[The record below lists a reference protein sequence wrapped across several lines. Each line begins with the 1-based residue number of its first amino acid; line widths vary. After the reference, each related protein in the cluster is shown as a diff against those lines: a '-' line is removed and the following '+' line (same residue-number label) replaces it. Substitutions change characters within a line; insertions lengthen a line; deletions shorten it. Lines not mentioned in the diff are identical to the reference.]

1 MHVARIRS
9 SHVDKQGRRR
19 DYESRYLRRT
29 YRDGGTVRHETLANL
44 SGLPEPVTDA
54 IEAALKGSALVPA
67 GQAVTITASVPHGH
81 VAAVH
86 AMAVKLGLPA
96 LLGPACRQRVLALA
110 LIISR
115 VVAPA
120 SKLSTARWWAD
131 TTLGAD
137 LGAAASTDDIYAAMD
152 WLEGRQDTIE
162 AKLARRHLGPEPNP
176 SRMALFDLSSS
187 WLEGRCCPLAARGY
201 SRDGKKGR
209 LQIEYGLLTDP
220 EGRPAA
226 VRVFPGNTGD
236 PAAFTEIVTVIR
248 GKFKLAKMVMVGDR
262 GMITKARIEALNQD
276 ENGNKVPDPYGWITA
291 LRAPAI
297 RKLMADGG
305 PLQMS
310 LFDQQNLAEIT
321 SPDYPGERLVAC
333 RNPVLAADRARTR
346 SELLAATEKLLA
358 PIIARVAAGRLTG
371 GGEIG
376 VAVGKVISKYNTGKH
391 FVITITDDSLTV
403 ARNQAQIDDEA
414 ALDGFYVLRT
424 PIPASQ
430 LDAPGVITAYKNLK
444 YVERDFR
451 SIKADDLDLRPVFH
465 RLEERVKAHVLIC
478 MLGCY
483 LVWHLRRAWAPL
495 TFTDED
501 PPAATEKLLAPLI
514 ARVAARRLHG
524 AGAIGV
530 EVGMVI
536 SKYKAGKHFH
546 VEITD
551 TTLAI
556 TRNQGQIDAEAALDG
571 FYVLRTPLPAAEL
584 DAPGVVTAYKNLR
597 YVERDFR
604 HIKSDDLD
612 LRPVFH
618 RLEERVRAHV
628 LICMLACYLTWHL
641 RRAWAPLTFTD
652 EDPPAPTDPVLP
664 ATRSAQAQAKAA
676 YQHDQY
682 GRP

>member
-44 SGLPEPVTDA
+44 SGLPEPVVDA
-54 IEAALKGSALVPA
+54 IEAALKGTALVPA

-96 LLGPACRQRVLALA
+96 LLGPACRQRDLALA
-110 LIISR
+110 LIVSR

-120 SKLSTARWWAD
+120 SKLSTLTWWAD

-137 LGAAASTDDIYAAMD
+137 LGAASTADIYAAMD
-152 WLEGRQDTIE
+152 WLEARQDQIE
-162 AKLARRHLGPEPNP
+162 KRLAARHLGAEANP
-176 SRMALFDLSSS
+176 ARMALFDLSSS
-187 WLEGRCCPLAARGY
+187 WLEGTHCPLAARGY

-220 EGRPAA
+220 AGRPVA
-226 VRVFPGNTGD
+226 VRVFPGDTGD
-236 PAAFTEIVTVIR
+236 PAAFTEIAQVVR
-248 GKFKLAKMVMVGDR
+248 EKFKLAKMVMVGDR
-262 GMITKARIEALNQD
+262 GMITKARIEALNTAED
-276 ENGNKVPDPYGWITA
+276 GTTLAGEDIYGWITA

-297 RKLMADGG
+297 RRLMAEDG

-333 RNPVLAADRARTR
+333 RNPALAADRARTR
-346 SELLAATEKLLA
+346 GELLAATEKLLA

-371 GGEIG
+371 AGEIG
-376 VAVGKVISKYNTGKH
+376 VAVGKVISKYHTGKH
-391 FVITITDDSLTV
+391 FKITITDDSLTA
-403 ARNQAQIDDEA
+403 ARNQARIDDEA

-424 PIPASQ
+424 PVPAAE
-430 LDAPGVITAYKNLK
+430 LDAPAVVSAYKNLK

-465 RLEERVKAHVLIC
+465 RLEERVKAHTLIC

-501 PPAATEKLLAPLI
+501 PPAAADPVAP
-514 ARVAARRLHG
+514 ARR
-524 AGAIGV
+524 
-530 EVGMVI
+530 
-536 SKYKAGKHFH
+536 S
-546 VEITD
+546 
-551 TTLAI
+551 
-556 TRNQGQIDAEAALDG
+556 AA
-571 FYVLRTPLPAAEL
+571 
-584 DAPGVVTAYKNLR
+584 
-597 YVERDFR
+597 
-604 HIKSDDLD
+604 
-612 LRPVFH
+612 
-618 RLEERVRAHV
+618 
-628 LICMLACYLTWHL
+628 
-641 RRAWAPLTFTD
+641 
-652 EDPPAPTDPVLP
+652 
-664 ATRSAQAQAKAA
+664 AQAKASG
-676 YQHDQY
+676 QHDPA
-682 GRP
+682 GRPYRSFRGLLGHLATLTRNQVRFAGTRATVPMLAEPTSTQREAFDLIGTPIPLTLK